1 MSAIMKLV
9 APAEL
14 LFQPGEEKENAATK
28 EEAKRVGPSSLCKP
42 EAKFWKLSSEAT
54 VPQVVRIE
62 LFVLALFL
70 LIAVVAI
77 MSCLT
82 ELSHLLEGDAIRH
95 VAAKA
100 ISGGG

>member
-1 MSAIMKLV
+1 MSAILKLV

-14 LFQPGEEKENAATK
+14 LFQPGEQKENAAGK

-42 EAKFWKLSSEAT
+42 EAKLWNLSSKAP

-62 LFVLALFL
+62 MFVLALFL

-77 MSCLT
+77 ISCFT
-82 ELSHLLEGDAIRH
+82 ELSHLLEGDAIEH